1 MSEYTVLK
9 VTEVDDQGPN
19 FGLEGKM
26 EARFMRVDLGCENC
40 GVTYLRLAPG
50 FRMPFGHTHKVQEE
64 VYVLVSGGA
73 RIKIGDE
80 IHDLEPWTAVRLSK
94 DAMRAVEAGPE
105 GAEFVLLG
113 APNTGPGDAVIEQGW
128 WED

>member
-9 VTEVDDQGPN
+9 VTDVDDQGPN

-64 VYVLVSGGA
+64 VYVLVSGRA
-73 RIKIGDE
+73 RIKIEDE

-105 GAEFVLLG
+105 GAEFVLVG
-113 APNTGPGDAVIEQGW
+113 APNTGPGDAVIEQAW
-128 WED
+128 WEE

>member
-9 VTEVDDQGPN
+9 VTDVDDQGPN

-64 VYVLVSGGA
+64 VYVLVSGSA
-73 RIKIGDE
+73 RIKIGDD
-80 IHDLEPWTAVRLSK
+80 IHDLEPWSAVRLSK
-94 DAMRAVEAGPE
+94 DAMRATEAGPE
-105 GAEFVLLG
+105 GAEFILVG

-128 WED
+128 WTD